1 MPRTGD
7 MGGMITDDS
16 RLELFKI
23 VRIGKTSTW
32 ESRSQSSGSQEEF
45 AKVGLNSP
53 QWNTEGG
60 LPYRV

>member
-1 MPRTGD
+1 
-7 MGGMITDDS
+7 MITDDS